1 MTPIQQ
7 SVASKPTSPAAK
19 LDALDSGYLTLI
31 DQVYG
36 SVLEKVTLP
45 NDGKKEVSE
54 LGLGLFGKQELFL
67 VGKLIDMRFASEE
80 PSDAGHLLLQKMAN
94 GARGLVLVGKGGCGK
109 TTALFD
115 VARQKY
121 SIFFSATPRDVS
133 VFGTKSDPGGIDSS
147 FQSLVR
153 TVDRLTGEN
162 REEESKKMILALIVA
177 RLLLLRKFRSLHG
190 ADPEKFLLYQLSD
203 LGQNHTSLLFSS
215 LQNRAQK
222 TLENIRDEL
231 LEGTSE
237 LVEACILDE
246 VQAGY
251 DILLGKNIWK
261 SPNRQEPRGIASPFI
276 QVLSECK
283 KCVLLAGTAL
293 SLGDAKACLSDLGKA
308 GKGEVVRE
316 FADLSLEMVRSK
328 LQEWI
333 NISDVELD
341 ELKNLWLLEGRGR
354 LLAGVIPQLRDLRAK
369 LGDAQKI
376 VTLENAIDAHATA
389 FEDDLVRRFSI
400 MLDDSSDKSLS
411 DLVRKLGVSA
421 LWGGVFHL
429 DVSDVKSFDL
439 INSGMC
445 SLVRVKNS
453 DQYVLSEHLAKTAI
467 LRVAEERKVFS
478 EGFQFVVQ
486 MCGTKNG
493 AKGYGFEPLVVSA
506 LRRCLK
512 DNDLKTVADFVTRIA
527 GSTSCAGLPDWTK
540 SFAFNL
546 KGACNADAR
555 SNVAKSDVEFLKMA
569 CEQEKHRN
577 VLLSPSAVMRP
588 DFCGIMD
595 GANGEC
601 WSLFVSCKLY
611 SSAFDDSDGA
621 DLNSTNPELCYC
633 CKDGTK
639 NNSCKRLFAAW
650 KELVKEQSCFTRVL
664 RLHVILPELKG
675 QKDAFRIMN
684 DGSLVLYITF
694 ANFMQF
700 VAQDSDIFRA
710 LKCVFP
716 NVKM

>member
-1 MTPIQQ
+1 VTPIQQ
-7 SVASKPTSPAAK
+7 TIASKPTSPAAK
-19 LDALDSGYLTLI
+19 LDSLDSGYLTMV
-31 DQVYG
+31 DQVYDH
-36 SVLEKVTLP
+36 VLAKVALP
-45 NDGKKEVSE
+45 KDGRKEVSE
-54 LGLGLFGKQELFL
+54 LGLGLFGKKRLFM
-67 VGKLIDMRFASEE
+67 VGNLIDMRFASDS
-80 PSDAGHLLLQKMAN
+80 PSDVGHLLLQKMAN
-94 GARGLVLVGKGGCGK
+94 GATGLVLVGKGGCGK

-121 SIFFSATPRDVS
+121 IIFFSATPTDVS

-147 FQSLVR
+147 FQDLVGD
-153 TVDRLTGEN
+153 VDTLTSEN
-162 REEESKKMILALIVA
+162 REEESKKLVLALIIA
-177 RLLLLRKFRSLHG
+177 RLLLLRKFRSLPG

-203 LGQNHTSLLFSS
+203 TGQRHTSMLFRS
-215 LQNRAQK
+215 LRSRLPT
-222 TLENIRDEL
+222 TLKSIRDEL

-261 SPNRQEPRGIASPFI
+261 SPKRQEPRGIASPFI

-293 SLGDAKACLSDLGKA
+293 SLGDAQACLSDLGKA
-308 GKGEVVRE
+308 GNGEVVRE
-316 FADLSLEMVRSK
+316 FSDLSLDIVRTK
-328 LQEWI
+328 LQDWI
-333 NISDVELD
+333 NISDLELD

-354 LLAGVIPQLRDLRAK
+354 LLAGVIPQLRRDLPVK
-369 LGDAQKI
+369 LADAQKI
-376 VTLENAIDAHATA
+376 ATIENAINAHASA
-389 FEDDLVRRFSI
+389 FEDDLVRRFSRL
-400 MLDDSSDKSLS
+400 LDDSSDKSLS

-421 LWGGVFHL
+421 LWGGVIHL
-429 DVSDVKSFDL
+429 DVSDVKSIDL

-478 EGFQFVVQ
+478 EGFEFVLQ

-506 LRRCLK
+506 LRLCLK
-512 DNDLKTVADFVTRIA
+512 DNDLKTVADFVTRIS
-527 GSTSCAGLPDWTK
+527 GSSYAKLPDWTK
-540 SFAFNL
+540 NCAFNL
-546 KGACNADAR
+546 GGARSADAR

-569 CEQEKHRN
+569 CEQKKHQN

-588 DFCGIMD
+588 DFCGVMD

-611 SSAFDDSDGA
+611 ASAFDDSDDA
-621 DLNSTNPELCYC
+621 DLNSTNPKLCYC

-639 NNSCKRLFAAW
+639 NNSCNNIHAAW
-650 KELVKEQSCFTRVL
+650 KKLVEKQSCFTRVL
-664 RLHVILPELKG
+664 RLHVILPDLKG
-675 QKDAFRIMN
+675 QKDAFRIMS

-694 ANFMQF
+694 ANFKQF